1 MEGGVDF
8 MKRPMF
14 LTIWLVLMTIGAI
27 FTLYSYTLGSENITK
42 TLPNMPSWALIVFAL
57 LGVVN
62 LFSVVMLWMWKKMG
76 FYIIIGTA
84 IIVASLNG
92 MILGV
97 AGMITSVF
105 AVVGVVIL
113 YLAMKPVWQN
123 FK

>member
-14 LTIWLVLMTIGAI
+14 LTIWLVLMTISAI
-27 FTLYSYTLGSENITK
+27 FTLYSYTLGSENIAK

-62 LFSVVMLWMWKKMG
+62 LFSVAMLWMWKKMG

-92 MILGV
+92 MILGA
-97 AGMITSVF
+97 AGMIASIF